1 MAYTI
6 NVRMEVES
14 HIKFTENPSI

>member
-14 HIKFTENPSI
+14 HIMFTANPSI